1 MEQKHDFGT
10 GKISRNILNLAIPM
24 TLAQLINLM
33 YNIVD
38 RIYIGHIPNASSQA
52 LTGIGLTLPMIT
64 IMIAFAN
71 LFGMGGAPLFSI
83 ARGGKE
89 EERAGNIMG
98 TTCSMLI
105 LSAAALMV
113 SGFLLKR
120 PLLYLFGASDATF
133 PYANDYISIY
143 LLGTGFVMLS
153 LGMNSF
159 INAQGF
165 GKTGMLSVLIG
176 AFANIILDPIFI
188 FGFHMGV
195 KGAALA
201 TVISQ
206 GMSAVWVIHFLTGSK
221 VLIRLER
228 RRMKVQLKLLK
239 EIVGLGTSG
248 FVMAITNGI
257 VQIAVSY
264 THLDVYKRQAR
275 DRATQAILPLRGK
288 ILNVEKARLD
298 KIYANAE
305 IKAMITA
312 FGTGIHDDFDISKLR
327 YHKIIIMTDADV
339 DGAHI
344 STLLLTFL
352 YRFMPELIKQG
363 YVYLAQP
370 PLYKLEKNKKVWYA
384 YSDAE
389 LDKILS
395 EVGRDQ
401 NNKIQRYK
409 GLGEMDAEQL
419 WDTTMDPQH
428 RILKRVVMDD
438 ETSSELDLT
447 FTTLMGDKVE
457 PRREFIEENARF
469 VENLDI

>member
-10 GKISRNILNLAIPM
+10 GKVSRNILNLAIPM

-83 ARGGKE
+83 ARGGNE

-105 LSAAALMV
+105 LSAAALMA

-176 AFANIILDPIFI
+176 AVANIVLDPIFI

-221 VLIRLER
+221 VRIRLER
-228 RRMKVQLKLLK
+228 RRMKVQPKLLK

-248 FVMAITNGI
+248 FVMAVTNGI
-257 VQIAVSY
+257 VQIVCNAVLAGFGGDIYVGVMTVLNSVREI
-264 THLDVYKRQAR
+264 THLPV
-275 DRATQAILPLRGK
+275 
-288 ILNVEKARLD
+288 
-298 KIYANAE
+298 
-305 IKAMITA
+305 
-312 FGTGIHDDFDISKLR
+312 TGITNGAQPVIGFNYGAGKYDRVKEAIRFMSVVCIVITLGAWGLVDFFPEFFIKMFSSERALLEAGVPAMKVYFFGIFMMALQFAGQSTFVALGFSR
-327 YHKIIIMTDADV
+327 HAVFFSIFRKVIIV
-339 DGAHI
+339 VPL
-344 STLLLTFL
+344 TLLLP
-352 YRFMPELIKQG
+352 YIG
-363 YVYLAQP
+363 
-370 PLYKLEKNKKVWYA
+370 
-384 YSDAE
+384 
-389 LDKILS
+389 
-395 EVGRDQ
+395 
-401 NNKIQRYK
+401 
-409 GLGEMDAEQL
+409 GLGVMGVFLAEPISNFVGG
-419 WDTTMDPQH
+419 TACFMTMIVTV
-428 RILKRVVMDD
+428 RKR
-438 ETSSELDLT
+438 L
-447 FTTLMGDKVE
+447 
-457 PRREFIEENARF
+457 RESM
-469 VENLDI
+469 

>member
-10 GKISRNILNLAIPM
+10 GKVSRNILNLAIPM

-38 RIYIGHIPNASSQA
+38 RIYIGHILNASSQA

-206 GMSAVWVIHFLTGSK
+206 GISAVWVIHFLTGSK

-257 VQIAVSY
+257 VQIVCNAVLSGFGGDIY
-264 THLDVYKRQAR
+264 VGVMTVLNSVREITHLPV
-275 DRATQAILPLRGK
+275 
-288 ILNVEKARLD
+288 
-298 KIYANAE
+298 
-305 IKAMITA
+305 
-312 FGTGIHDDFDISKLR
+312 TGITNGAQPVIGFNYGAGKYDRVREAIRFMSVVCIVITLGAWVLVDFFPEFFIKMFSSERALLEAGVPAMKVYFFGIFMMALQFAGQSTFVALGFSR
-327 YHKIIIMTDADV
+327 HAVFFSIFRKVIIV
-339 DGAHI
+339 VPL
-344 STLLLTFL
+344 TLLLP
-352 YRFMPELIKQG
+352 YIG
-363 YVYLAQP
+363 
-370 PLYKLEKNKKVWYA
+370 
-384 YSDAE
+384 
-389 LDKILS
+389 
-395 EVGRDQ
+395 
-401 NNKIQRYK
+401 
-409 GLGEMDAEQL
+409 GLGVMGVFLAEPISNFVGG
-419 WDTTMDPQH
+419 TACFMTMIVTV
-428 RILKRVVMDD
+428 RKRLRK
-438 ETSSELDLT
+438 S
-447 FTTLMGDKVE
+447 
-457 PRREFIEENARF
+457 IN
-469 VENLDI
+469 

>member
-10 GKISRNILNLAIPM
+10 GKVSRNILNLAIPM

-83 ARGGKE
+83 ARGGNE

-105 LSAAALMV
+105 LSAAALMA

-165 GKTGMLSVLIG
+165 GKTGMFSVLIG
-176 AFANIILDPIFI
+176 AVANIILDPIFI

-206 GMSAVWVIHFLTGSK
+206 AMSAVWVIHFLTGSM

-228 RRMKVQLKLLK
+228 RRMKVQPKLLK

-248 FVMAITNGI
+248 FVMAVTNGI
-257 VQIAVSY
+257 VQIVCNAVLAGFGGDIYVGVMTVLNSVREI
-264 THLDVYKRQAR
+264 THLPV
-275 DRATQAILPLRGK
+275 
-288 ILNVEKARLD
+288 
-298 KIYANAE
+298 
-305 IKAMITA
+305 
-312 FGTGIHDDFDISKLR
+312 TGITNGAQPVIGFNYGAGKYDRVKEAIRFMSVVCIVITLGAWVLVDFFPEFFIKMFSSERALLEAGVPAMKVYFFGIFMMALQFAGQSTFVALGFSR
-327 YHKIIIMTDADV
+327 HAVFFSIFRKVIIV
-339 DGAHI
+339 VPL
-344 STLLLTFL
+344 TLLLP
-352 YRFMPELIKQG
+352 YIG
-363 YVYLAQP
+363 
-370 PLYKLEKNKKVWYA
+370 
-384 YSDAE
+384 
-389 LDKILS
+389 
-395 EVGRDQ
+395 
-401 NNKIQRYK
+401 
-409 GLGEMDAEQL
+409 GLGVMGVFLAEPISNFVGG
-419 WDTTMDPQH
+419 TACFMTMIVTV
-428 RILKRVVMDD
+428 RKR
-438 ETSSELDLT
+438 L
-447 FTTLMGDKVE
+447 
-457 PRREFIEENARF
+457 RESIN
-469 VENLDI
+469 

>member
-10 GKISRNILNLAIPM
+10 GKVSRNILNLAIPM

-83 ARGGKE
+83 ARGGNE

-105 LSAAALMV
+105 LSAAALMA

-165 GKTGMLSVLIG
+165 GKTGMFSVLIG
-176 AFANIILDPIFI
+176 AVANIILDPIFI

-206 GMSAVWVIHFLTGSK
+206 AMSAVWVIHFLTGSM

-228 RRMKVQLKLLK
+228 RRMKVQPKLLK

-248 FVMAITNGI
+248 FVMAVTNGI
-257 VQIAVSY
+257 VQIVCNAVLAGFGGDIYVGVMTVLNSVREI
-264 THLDVYKRQAR
+264 THLPV
-275 DRATQAILPLRGK
+275 
-288 ILNVEKARLD
+288 
-298 KIYANAE
+298 
-305 IKAMITA
+305 
-312 FGTGIHDDFDISKLR
+312 TGITNGAQPVIGFNYGAGKYDRVKEAIRFMSVVCIVITLGAWILVDFFPEFFIKMFSSERALLEAGVPAMKVYFFGIFMMALQFAGQSTFVALGFSR
-327 YHKIIIMTDADV
+327 HAVFFSIFRKVIIV
-339 DGAHI
+339 VPL
-344 STLLLTFL
+344 TLLLP
-352 YRFMPELIKQG
+352 YIG
-363 YVYLAQP
+363 
-370 PLYKLEKNKKVWYA
+370 
-384 YSDAE
+384 
-389 LDKILS
+389 
-395 EVGRDQ
+395 
-401 NNKIQRYK
+401 
-409 GLGEMDAEQL
+409 GLGVMGVFLAEPISNFVGG
-419 WDTTMDPQH
+419 TACFMTMIVTV
-428 RILKRVVMDD
+428 RKR
-438 ETSSELDLT
+438 L
-447 FTTLMGDKVE
+447 
-457 PRREFIEENARF
+457 RESM
-469 VENLDI
+469 

>member
-10 GKISRNILNLAIPM
+10 GKVSRNILNLAIPM

-83 ARGGKE
+83 ARGGNE

-105 LSAAALMV
+105 LSAAALMA

-165 GKTGMLSVLIG
+165 GKTGMFSVLIG
-176 AFANIILDPIFI
+176 AVANIILDPIFI

-206 GMSAVWVIHFLTGSK
+206 AMSAVWVIHFLTGSM

-228 RRMKVQLKLLK
+228 RRMKVQPKLLK

-248 FVMAITNGI
+248 FVMAVTNGI
-257 VQIAVSY
+257 VQIVCNAVLAGFGGDIYVGVMTVLNSVREI
-264 THLDVYKRQAR
+264 THLPV
-275 DRATQAILPLRGK
+275 
-288 ILNVEKARLD
+288 
-298 KIYANAE
+298 
-305 IKAMITA
+305 
-312 FGTGIHDDFDISKLR
+312 TGITNGAQPVIGFNYGAGKYDRVKEAIRFMSVVCIVITLGAWVLVDFFPEFFIKMFSSERALLEAGVPAMKVYFFGIFMMALQFAGQSTFVALGFSR
-327 YHKIIIMTDADV
+327 HAVFFSIFRKVIIV
-339 DGAHI
+339 VPL
-344 STLLLTFL
+344 TLLLP
-352 YRFMPELIKQG
+352 YIG
-363 YVYLAQP
+363 
-370 PLYKLEKNKKVWYA
+370 
-384 YSDAE
+384 
-389 LDKILS
+389 
-395 EVGRDQ
+395 
-401 NNKIQRYK
+401 
-409 GLGEMDAEQL
+409 GLGVMGVFLAEPISNFVGG
-419 WDTTMDPQH
+419 TACFMTMIVTV
-428 RILKRVVMDD
+428 RKR
-438 ETSSELDLT
+438 L
-447 FTTLMGDKVE
+447 
-457 PRREFIEENARF
+457 RESM
-469 VENLDI
+469 

>member
-10 GKISRNILNLAIPM
+10 GKVSRNILNLAIPM

-83 ARGGKE
+83 ARGGNE

-105 LSAAALMV
+105 LSAAALMA

-176 AFANIILDPIFI
+176 AVANIILDPIFI

-206 GMSAVWVIHFLTGSK
+206 AMSAVWVIHFLTGSK

-228 RRMKVQLKLLK
+228 RRMKVQPKLLK

-248 FVMAITNGI
+248 FVMAVTNGI
-257 VQIAVSY
+257 VQIVCNAVLAGFGGDIYVGVMTVLNSVREI
-264 THLDVYKRQAR
+264 THLPV
-275 DRATQAILPLRGK
+275 
-288 ILNVEKARLD
+288 
-298 KIYANAE
+298 
-305 IKAMITA
+305 
-312 FGTGIHDDFDISKLR
+312 TGITNGAQPVIGFNYGAGKYDRVKEAIRFMSVVCIVITLGAWVLVDFFPEFFIKMFSSERALLEAGVPAMKVYFFGIFMMALQFAGQSTFVALGFSR
-327 YHKIIIMTDADV
+327 YAVFFSIFRKVIIV
-339 DGAHI
+339 VPL
-344 STLLLTFL
+344 TLLLP
-352 YRFMPELIKQG
+352 YIG
-363 YVYLAQP
+363 
-370 PLYKLEKNKKVWYA
+370 
-384 YSDAE
+384 
-389 LDKILS
+389 
-395 EVGRDQ
+395 
-401 NNKIQRYK
+401 
-409 GLGEMDAEQL
+409 GLGVMGVFLAEPISNFVGG
-419 WDTTMDPQH
+419 TACFMTMIVTV
-428 RILKRVVMDD
+428 RKR
-438 ETSSELDLT
+438 L
-447 FTTLMGDKVE
+447 
-457 PRREFIEENARF
+457 RESM
-469 VENLDI
+469 